1 MCKYIL
7 INSLFCSLLR
17 KKAAKWVQ
25 KLYGNMKHDMF
36 LYLFAWCCRIIKPWN
51 WPKQFFFG
59 VGNIFSCF
67 NFLNLFIK
75 ITRTIIKWDKVF
87 KNGPSKICGRQRLKN
102 LKGHGQLLSHLL
114 KAFLL
119 GTFLNSLSQIWFW
132 NKNSL
137 ERALFWN
144 QFLKVIMV
152 FNSDSISSTKSPLT
166 IFVVV

>member
-1 MCKYIL
+1 MRC
-7 INSLFCSLLR
+7 F
-17 KKAAKWVQ
+17 
-25 KLYGNMKHDMF
+25 KLYGNMEHDMF
-36 LYLFAWCCRIIKPWN
+36 LYFFAWCCSIIKPWN
-51 WPKQFFFG
+51 CPKQLFFWG
-59 VGNIFSCF
+59 GNIFSCF
-67 NFLNLFIK
+67 NSLNLFIK